1 MSARAEAPLLL
12 RVRVKPNAR
21 RSTLTEPA
29 AEGEPWLA
37 EVKAPP
43 VDGKANRE
51 LIALVARHFRTRK
64 SAVSIRH
71 GTGGRTK
78 LVVIERH

>member
-1 MSARAEAPLLL
+1 
-12 RVRVKPNAR
+12 VRVKPNAR
-21 RSTLTEPA
+21 NSTLAEPA
-29 AEGEPWLA
+29 AEGDPWRA

-51 LIALVARHFRTRK
+51 LIALIARHFHCRK

-71 GTGGRTK
+71 GPGGRTK